1 MNFAVLLTP
10 YSFKLGLT
18 YHMTQHLLALHR
30 LGAPAGLRL
39 YVAAPRQEQTP
50 GLWQQVRACLPAEN
64 IHELDDAGTDLAEA
78 ATRLLRHER
87 RLVAHVLGTRQL
99 LALAPVRRRYAGR
112 VKLVYTVHSF
122 RNASWRRVPYS
133 LYVGHLLRR
142 HADFTHFL
150 SPRSLREFVGGERLL
165 RTGRGGV
172 MLQGVEEW
180 PEHPLEPGPHE
191 LDPQLRAVLDKPT
204 NFCFLYLATVHA
216 GKGHH
221 WLIEGLAPVLCRHP
235 EVYAIMPGRQ
245 DPHVADQLRRLTE
258 RLGVARQVILAG
270 LIDRRY
276 VPWLIARCHAGLVA
290 SRSETFGHTILEP
303 MVGGKPVIGTR
314 RGIGEYLIMDY
325 FTGIGFE
332 YGDRA
337 ALERAAEY
345 LATYR
350 DEAMRM
356 GQSAARLTRSLY
368 TWDITAATHLRMYQS
383 LWTEASES
391 SAWAICD
398 GSPADREGA

>member
-1 MNFAVLLTP
+1 MGDSVEMAVPRGTTGLDLRPLRIAVLAAGMRTGGGVTVGLNLIR
-10 YSFKLGLT
+10 SF
-18 YHMTQHLLALHR
+18 
-30 LGAPAGLRL
+30 
-39 YVAAPRQEQTP
+39 
-50 GLWQQVRACLPAEN
+50 
-64 IHELDDAGTDLAEA
+64 
-78 ATRLLRHER
+78 
-87 RLVAHVLGTRQL
+87 
-99 LALAPVRRRYAGR
+99 GR
-112 VKLVYTVHSF
+112 VEPQNDYFCV
-122 RNASWRRVPYS
+122 VPLDLGYEQ
-133 LYVGHLLRR
+133 VVEHLPHGRLFAYRHRGMLRR

-258 RLGVARQVILAG
+258 RLGVARQVILPG

-345 LATYR
+345 LATHR
-350 DEAMRM
+350 DEATRM